1 MGLIDLTA
9 ISAQMKRAMLIE
21 SATADD
27 SELRAWAERYA
38 DVAELAADQ
47 VLATMPHA
55 PHFLQDQTV
64 RDRLWLARAT
74 GAGRAVRALHGAPAP
89 ADDRL
94 CRTWR
99 TPIERW
105 QPASETAPT
114 QPPRY

>member
-9 ISAQMKRAMLIE
+9 VTAQMKRAMLIE

-27 SELRAWAERYA
+27 PELRAWSERHA

-47 VLATMPHA
+47 VLAMMPHA

-74 GAGRAVRALHGAPAP
+74 GAGRAVQALQGAPDV
-89 ADDRL
+89 DDRL

-99 TPIERW
+99 APVERW
-105 QPASETAPT
+105 QPAPETAPT